1 MKTILM
7 LLFFMSASVFANPM
21 DEIIKM
27 QDQKD
32 AKLEIG
38 FTDEYKMKMY
48 GPITVKEKNAGR
60 SMRAYDITYTDEK
73 GQRQTRS
80 IQHSFFGPQ
89 DDFEWTTPEGETYYV
104 NSVTKSDSGDS
115 SSTASNGPTPSKGGC
130 QAVGKLKQVKIVP
143 QKMLAG
149 NDKSC
154 PVNAVKSC
162 MGDSIIKCEGTVE
175 CVDHPE
181 YGTESYEIFCVGT
194 DSSCPNIEK
203 CMADTAY
210 EEFEKE
216 NLALGFELKKENVK
230 SSGKK

>member
-7 LLFFMSASVFANPM
+7 LFFFMSASVFANPM

-32 AKLEIG
+32 SKLEIG
-38 FTDEYKMKMY
+38 FTDGYKMKMY
-48 GPITVKEKNAGR
+48 GPITAEKRNAGR
-60 SMRAYDITYTDEK
+60 SVRAYDITYTDEG

-80 IQHSFFGPQ
+80 IQTQVFGPQ
-89 DDFEWTTPEGETYYV
+89 DNFEWTTPEGETYYV
-104 NSVTKSDSGDS
+104 NSVKSNSGDS
-115 SSTASNGPTPSKGGC
+115 TSTKGHC

-194 DSSCPNIEK
+194 DYSCPNIEK

-216 NLALGFELKKENVK
+216 NLALGFKLKKENVK
-230 SSGKK
+230 STGK